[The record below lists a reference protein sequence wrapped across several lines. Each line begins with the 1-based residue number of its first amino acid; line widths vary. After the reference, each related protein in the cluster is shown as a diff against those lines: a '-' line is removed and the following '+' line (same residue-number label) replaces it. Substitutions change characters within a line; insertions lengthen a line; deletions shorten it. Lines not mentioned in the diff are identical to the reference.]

1 MFNLV
6 DIGINLMHDRY
17 KNDRDEVIQRA
28 INSGVT
34 KMIIT
39 GTTLWNSKSALEK
52 AKKHNEILYSTAGIH
67 PHNAKDCNENTINEL
82 KKLASHKEVVA
93 IGECGLD
100 FDRDFSP
107 RDIQEYWFE
116 EQIKLACELNLP
128 LFLHERE
135 SSEKFI
141 EILSKHRNNFKNAVV
156 HCFTGKASELKKYLE
171 MDLHI
176 GFTGAICD
184 SRWTHLK
191 ELVKKIP
198 IDKLM
203 IETDGPFL
211 LPKDMKNKP
220 KDRRNESSFLP
231 HILDTIASCIGKSS
245 KEIAE
250 ITTNN
255 AINFF
260 NLNN

>member
-1 MFNLV
+1 MTNLI
-6 DIGINLMHDRY
+6 DIGVNLMHERY
-17 KNDRDEVIQRA
+17 KNDRDEVIQRS
-28 INSGVT
+28 IESGVT

-52 AKKHNEILYSTAGIH
+52 AKKHQGVLYSTAGIH

-82 KKLASHKEVVA
+82 RKLASNKEVVA

-128 LFLHERE
+128 LFLHDRE
-135 SSEKFI
+135 SHSRFL
-141 EILSKHRNNFKNAVV
+141 EILSKYKGKFKNAVV
-156 HCFTGKASELKKYLE
+156 HCFTGSAPELKKYLD
-171 MDLHI
+171 MGLYI

-184 SRWTHLK
+184 NRWTHLK

-211 LPKDMKNKP
+211 LPKDIKNRP
-220 KDRRNESSFLP
+220 KDRRNEPSFLP
-231 HILDTIASCIGKSS
+231 HILDTISSCIGKSS
-245 KEIAE
+245 KEIGE

-255 AINFF
+255 AISFF
-260 NLNN
+260 DL